1 MWGYW
6 GDRSRQTLVST
17 RTVRSASSEIVRPH
31 LKERDKDIEREGERD
46 QMRWLLRPYKCLLVF
61 LCSLPVESIVC
72 NFLTLYSLCY
82 HSHMA
87 LYFPYTDMQMK
98 MLIRF
103 TFDFLIKFHR

>member
-1 MWGYW
+1 
-6 GDRSRQTLVST
+6 
-17 RTVRSASSEIVRPH
+17 
-31 LKERDKDIEREGERD
+31 
-46 QMRWLLRPYKCLLVF
+46 MRRLLRPYKCLLVF
-61 LCSLPVESIVC
+61 LCRLPVESIVC
-72 NFLTLYSLCY
+72 NFLTLYSLRY